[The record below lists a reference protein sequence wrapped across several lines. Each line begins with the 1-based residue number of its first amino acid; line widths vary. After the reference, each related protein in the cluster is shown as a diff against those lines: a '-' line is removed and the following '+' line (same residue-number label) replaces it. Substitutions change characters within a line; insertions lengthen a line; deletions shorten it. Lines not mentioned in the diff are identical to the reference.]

1 MEQVLKQFT
10 IAFGLN
16 NTALKSGLKD
26 SENALSSFA
35 DTAKR
40 LLGAWVSYE
49 FFKNAISN
57 FSEYTTQL
65 SNASVITGASVNS
78 INALGGA
85 LKRFGG
91 NAESAINAIKSINQ
105 HLHEAKFGG
114 GALLEISK
122 KYGVVI
128 SKGATA
134 EQTLLNL
141 AKQMGRYDRQTR
153 IAIASQLGLDE
164 AMVRAFADGGKELE
178 QLINK
183 QKKLNIIDPRDEKIA
198 QKFTYA
204 LLDLKDI
211 FTALMRDFARVILP
225 SFTKL
230 LNIFTSF
237 IEFLRKHKIFVTA
250 FFAGILV
257 ALTPILLT
265 LGKMAIAS
273 SLAFAP
279 FYAIGAIIASLALVF
294 EDLLYYF
301 QGYESVTGNLVK
313 KFPLLGAL
321 IEPLRSIV
329 LGIYDTFKSI
339 YTLITEPSWDNLSKV
354 FKNVGNVIK
363 SLIEI
368 PIKAIK
374 NIIDGLID
382 KFPIL
387 ETALKP
393 FQIMVNAIYEAF
405 KAISDIVANF
415 SLDKMLNGISS
426 VKESVSGF
434 FDKIN
439 PLNLFS
445 SDEKKQNKDKE
456 GEQNEQNNSLIKDS
470 VGGFLDKINPLN
482 LFSSDEKEP
491 KQEKE
496 KKYLINEREVIK
508 DDYIANAER
517 FKQPLKSYNE
527 KSRDKEQEPKKY
539 NIEHIAPLKIEAPK
553 MEPLKIEPIKI
564 EALKLEAQAPV
575 GAPLPPMS
583 QSVINNSNS
592 TASTTNNTYN
602 TTNNINQ
609 NITSATPKQLADGT
623 NKILI
628 DSINHQRQ
636 QQGAF

>member
-26 SENALSSFA
+26 SENALNNFA

-40 LLGAWVSYE
+40 LLGAWVSFE
-49 FFKNAISN
+49 FFKSAIDN
-57 FSEYTTQL
+57 FTEYTTQL
-65 SNASVITGASVNS
+65 SNASAITGASIQS

-91 NAESAINAIKSINQ
+91 NADSAINAIKSINQ
-105 HLHEAKFGG
+105 HLHEARFGG
-114 GALLEISK
+114 GALLDIAK

-134 EQTLLNL
+134 EQTLLSL

-153 IAIASQLGLDE
+153 VAIASQLGLDE
-164 AMVRAFADGGKELE
+164 AMIRAFADGGEELE

-183 QKKLNIIDPRDEKIA
+183 QKELNIIDPKDEKIA
-198 QKFTYA
+198 QKFSYA

-237 IEFLRKHKIFVTA
+237 VEFLRKHKIFVTA

-265 LGKMAIAS
+265 LGKMAVAS

-279 FYAIGAIIASLALVF
+279 FYAIGAIIASLALIF

-301 QGYESVTGNLVK
+301 KGYDSVTGNLVK

-321 IEPLRSIV
+321 IEPLRGIV
-329 LGIYDTFKSI
+329 LGIYDIFKSI
-339 YTLITEPSWDNLSKV
+339 YTLITEPSWDNLTNV
-354 FKNVGNVIK
+354 FKSVGNVIK
-363 SLIEI
+363 TLIEI
-368 PIKAIK
+368 PIKAVK

-393 FQIMVNAIYEAF
+393 LQMIVNSIYGAF
-405 KAISDIVANF
+405 KAIADIVSNF
-415 SLDKMLNGISS
+415 SIDKMLNGISS
-426 VKESVSGF
+426 IKE
-434 FDKIN
+434 
-439 PLNLFS
+439 
-445 SDEKKQNKDKE
+445 
-456 GEQNEQNNSLIKDS
+456 S

-482 LFSSDEKEP
+482 LFSSDEKEAT
-491 KQEKE
+491 KKSTKSQDKE
-496 KKYLINEREVIK
+496 KKYLINGKEVSK
-508 DDYIANAER
+508 DEYIANAER

-527 KSRDKEQEPKKY
+527 KSREKEQEPKKY
-539 NIEHIAPLKIEAPK
+539 NIEKLAPLKVEAPK
-553 MEPLKIEPIKI
+553 LEPLKVEPLKIQ
-564 EALKLEAQAPV
+564 LETQAPAQ
-575 GAPLPPMS
+575 APLPPMS
-583 QSVINNSNS
+583 SSVINNNNS
-592 TASTTNNTYN
+592 TANTTNNTYN

-609 NITSATPKQLADGT
+609 NITTATPKQLADGT

>member
-26 SENALSSFA
+26 SESALNNFA

-40 LLGAWVSYE
+40 LLGAWVSFE
-49 FFKNAISN
+49 FFKTAIDN
-57 FSEYTTQL
+57 FTEYTTQL
-65 SNASVITGASVNS
+65 SNASAITGASIQS

-91 NAESAINAIKSINQ
+91 NADSAINAIKSINQ

-114 GALLEISK
+114 GALMDIAK

-134 EQTLLNL
+134 EQTILSL

-153 IAIASQLGLDE
+153 VAIASQLGLDE
-164 AMVRAFADGGKELE
+164 AMIRAFADGGDELE

-183 QKKLNIIDPRDEKIA
+183 QKELNIINPRDEKIT
-198 QKFTYA
+198 QQFSYA

-230 LNIFTSF
+230 LNLFTSF
-237 IEFLRKHKIFVTA
+237 VEFLRKHKIFVTA

-279 FYAIGAIIASLALVF
+279 FYAIGAIIASVALIF
-294 EDLLYYF
+294 EDLLFYF
-301 QGYESVTGNLVK
+301 QGYDSVTGNLVK

-321 IEPLRSIV
+321 IEPLRGIV
-329 LGIYDTFKSI
+329 LGIYDIFKSI
-339 YTLITEPSWDNLSKV
+339 YKLITEPSWDNLTNV
-354 FKNVGNVIK
+354 FKSVGNVIK
-363 SLIEI
+363 TLIEI

-387 ETALKP
+387 ETVLKP
-393 FQIMVNAIYEAF
+393 FQILVNAIYDAF
-405 KAISDIVANF
+405 KAIADIVANF
-415 SLDKMLNGISS
+415 SIDKMLNGISS
-426 VKESVSGF
+426 
-434 FDKIN
+434 
-439 PLNLFS
+439 
-445 SDEKKQNKDKE
+445 
-456 GEQNEQNNSLIKDS
+456 IKDS

-482 LFSSDEKEP
+482 LFSSDEKEIRQEP
-491 KQEKE
+491 KQEKP
-496 KKYLINEREVIK
+496 KKYLINGQEVSK
-508 DDYIANAER
+508 DEYIANAER
-517 FKQPLKSYNE
+517 FRQPLKSYNE
-527 KSRDKEQEPKKY
+527 KSREKAQY
-539 NIEHIAPLKIEAPK
+539 NIEKLAPLKV
-553 MEPLKIEPIKI
+553 EPIKI
-564 EALKLEAQAPV
+564 QLETQAPA

-592 TASTTNNTYN
+592 TANTTNNTYN

>member
-1 MEQVLKQFT
+1 
-10 IAFGLN
+10 
-16 NTALKSGLKD
+16 
-26 SENALSSFA
+26 
-35 DTAKR
+35 
-40 LLGAWVSYE
+40 
-49 FFKNAISN
+49 
-57 FSEYTTQL
+57 
-65 SNASVITGASVNS
+65 
-78 INALGGA
+78 
-85 LKRFGG
+85 
-91 NAESAINAIKSINQ
+91 
-105 HLHEAKFGG
+105 
-114 GALLEISK
+114 
-122 KYGVVI
+122 
-128 SKGATA
+128 
-134 EQTLLNL
+134 
-141 AKQMGRYDRQTR
+141 
-153 IAIASQLGLDE
+153 
-164 AMVRAFADGGKELE
+164 MVRAFADGGKELE

-198 QKFTYA
+198 QKFSYA

-230 LNIFTSF
+230 LNIFTNF

-279 FYAIGAIIASLALVF
+279 FYAIGAIIAGLALVF

-313 KFPLLGAL
+313 KFPLLAPL

-339 YTLITEPSWDNLSKV
+339 YNLITEPSWDNLSKV

-368 PIKAIK
+368 PIKAVK

-393 FQIMVNAIYEAF
+393 FQIVVNAIYEAF
-405 KAISDIVANF
+405 KAIADIVANF
-415 SLDKMLNGISS
+415 SLDKMLDGISS
-426 VKESVSGF
+426 
-434 FDKIN
+434 
-439 PLNLFS
+439 
-445 SDEKKQNKDKE
+445 
-456 GEQNEQNNSLIKDS
+456 IKDS

-482 LFSSDEKEP
+482 LFSSDEKETA
-491 KQEKE
+491 KQS
-496 KKYLINEREVIK
+496 IK
-508 DDYIANAER
+508 S
-517 FKQPLKSYNE
+517 Q
-527 KSRDKEQEPKKY
+527 DKEQEPKKY
-539 NIEHIAPLKIEAPK
+539 NIEQIAPLEPLKVDTPKIEPLKVDTPK
-553 MEPLKIEPIKI
+553 IEPLKIEPIKI
-564 EALKLEAQAPV
+564 EALKLEAQAPAQ
-575 GAPLPPMS
+575 APLPPMS

-592 TASTTNNTYN
+592 TANTTNNTYN
-602 TTNNINQ
+602 TTNNIHQ

>member
-16 NTALKSGLKD
+16 NTALKNGLRD

-65 SNASVITGASVNS
+65 SNASAITGASVNS

-105 HLHEAKFGG
+105 HLHDAKFGG

-141 AKQMGRYDRQTR
+141 AKQMGQYDRQTR
-153 IAIASQLGLDE
+153 VAIASQLGLDE
-164 AMVRAFADGGKELE
+164 AMIRAFADGGKELE

-198 QKFTYA
+198 QKFSYA

-230 LNIFTSF
+230 LNLFTSF
-237 IEFLRKHKIFVTA
+237 VEFLRKHKIFVTA

-301 QGYESVTGNLVK
+301 QGYDSVTGNLVK
-313 KFPLLGAL
+313 KFPLLAPL

-393 FQIMVNAIYEAF
+393 FQIVVNAIYEAF
-405 KAISDIVANF
+405 KAIADIVANF

-426 VKESVSGF
+426 VQKSVGGF

-445 SDEKKQNKDKE
+445 SDEKETDKQN
-456 GEQNEQNNSLIKDS
+456 I
-470 VGGFLDKINPLN
+470 
-482 LFSSDEKEP
+482 
-491 KQEKE
+491 
-496 KKYLINEREVIK
+496 
-508 DDYIANAER
+508 
-517 FKQPLKSYNE
+517 
-527 KSRDKEQEPKKY
+527 KSRDIEQQIEIKEKDKGQSKEQEPKKY

-553 MEPLKIEPIKI
+553 LEPIKIEPIKI
-564 EALKLEAQAPV
+564 EALKLEAQAPTQT
-575 GAPLPPMS
+575 PLPPFS
-583 QSVINNSNS
+583 SSVINNNNS
-592 TASTTNNTYN
+592 TANTTNNTYN
-602 TTNNINQ
+602 TTNNIHQ
-609 NITSATPKQLADGT
+609 NITTATPKQLADGT

>member
-26 SENALSSFA
+26 SENALNNFA

-40 LLGAWVSYE
+40 LLGAWVSFE
-49 FFKNAISN
+49 FFKTAIDN
-57 FSEYTTQL
+57 FTEYTTQL
-65 SNASVITGASVNS
+65 SNASAITGASIQS

-91 NAESAINAIKSINQ
+91 NADSAINAIKSINQ
-105 HLHEAKFGG
+105 HLHDAKFGG
-114 GALLEISK
+114 GALMDIAK

-134 EQTLLNL
+134 EQTILSL

-153 IAIASQLGLDE
+153 VAIASQLGLDE
-164 AMVRAFADGGKELE
+164 AMIRAFADGGQELE

-183 QKKLNIIDPRDEKIA
+183 QKELNIIDPRDEKIT
-198 QKFTYA
+198 QQFSYA

-230 LNIFTSF
+230 LNLFTSF
-237 IEFLRKHKIFVTA
+237 VEFLRKHKIFVTA

-273 SLAFAP
+273 IIAFAP
-279 FYAIGAIIASLALVF
+279 FYAIGAVIAAVALIF

-301 QGYESVTGNLVK
+301 QGYDSVTGNLVK

-321 IEPLRSIV
+321 IEPLRPII
-329 LGIYDTFKSI
+329 LGIYDIFKSI
-339 YTLITEPSWDNLSKV
+339 YTLITEPSWDNLTKV
-354 FKNVGNVIK
+354 FKSVGNVIK

-387 ETALKP
+387 ETVLKP

-405 KAISDIVANF
+405 KAISEIIANF
-415 SLDKMLNGISS
+415 SIDKMLDGISS
-426 VKESVSGF
+426 IKE
-434 FDKIN
+434 
-439 PLNLFS
+439 
-445 SDEKKQNKDKE
+445 
-456 GEQNEQNNSLIKDS
+456 S

-482 LFSSDEKEP
+482 LFSSDEKETRQEP
-491 KQEKE
+491 KQEKP
-496 KKYLINEREVIK
+496 KKYLINGQEVSK
-508 DDYIANAER
+508 DEYMARTER

-527 KSRDKEQEPKKY
+527 KSREKEQETKKY
-539 NIEHIAPLKIEAPK
+539 NIEHIAPLKVEAPK
-553 MEPLKIEPIKI
+553 IEPLKVEPIKI
-564 EALKLEAQAPV
+564 QLETQAP
-575 GAPLPPMS
+575 AQTPLPPMS

-592 TASTTNNTYN
+592 TANTTNNTYN

>member
-16 NTALKSGLKD
+16 NTALKNGLKD
-26 SENALSSFA
+26 SENALSNFA

-65 SNASVITGASVNS
+65 SNAAAITGASVQS

-164 AMVRAFADGGKELE
+164 AMVRAFSDGGKELE

-198 QKFTYA
+198 QKFSYA

-230 LNIFTSF
+230 LNLFTSF
-237 IEFLRKHKIFVTA
+237 VEFLRKHKIFVTA

-265 LGKMAIAS
+265 LGKMAVAS

-313 KFPLLGAL
+313 KFPLLAPL

-339 YTLITEPSWDNLSKV
+339 YNLITEPSWDNLSKV
-354 FKNVGNVIK
+354 FKSVGNVIK

-374 NIIDGLID
+374 NIIDGLIE

-393 FQIMVNAIYEAF
+393 FQIVVNAIYEAF
-405 KAISDIVANF
+405 KAIADIVANF
-415 SLDKMLNGISS
+415 SIDKMLNGISS
-426 VKESVSGF
+426 VKESVGGF

-445 SDEKKQNKDKE
+445 SDEKETAKQ
-456 GEQNEQNNSLIKDS
+456 ST
-470 VGGFLDKINPLN
+470 
-482 LFSSDEKEP
+482 
-491 KQEKE
+491 
-496 KKYLINEREVIK
+496 
-508 DDYIANAER
+508 
-517 FKQPLKSYNE
+517 KSQSE
-527 KSRDKEQEPKKY
+527 EQEPKKH
-539 NIEHIAPLKIEAPK
+539 NIEKIAPLEPIKVKPIKIEAPK
-553 MEPLKIEPIKI
+553 LEPLKIEPIKIEAPKLEPLKIEPIKI
-564 EALKLEAQAPV
+564 EALKLEAQAPTQT
-575 GAPLPPMS
+575 PLPPFS
-583 QSVINNSNS
+583 SSVINNSNS
-592 TASTTNNTYN
+592 TANTTNNTYN
-602 TTNNINQ
+602 TTNNIHQ
-609 NITSATPKQLADGT
+609 NITTATPKQLADGT

>member
-26 SENALSSFA
+26 SENALNNFA

-65 SNASVITGASVNS
+65 SNASAITGASVNS

-122 KYGVVI
+122 KYGLVI

-141 AKQMGRYDRQTR
+141 AKQMGQYDRQTR
-153 IAIASQLGLDE
+153 VAIASQLGLDE
-164 AMVRAFADGGKELE
+164 AMIRAFADGGKELE

-230 LNIFTSF
+230 LNIFTNF

-294 EDLLYYF
+294 EDLLFYF

-313 KFPLLGAL
+313 KFPLLAPL
-321 IEPLRSIV
+321 IEPLRAIV

-339 YTLITEPSWDNLSKV
+339 YKLITEPSWDNLSKV
-354 FKNVGNVIK
+354 FKSVGNVIK

-393 FQIMVNAIYEAF
+393 FQIVVNAIYEAF

-415 SLDKMLNGISS
+415 SIDKMLDGISS
-426 VKESVSGF
+426 
-434 FDKIN
+434 
-439 PLNLFS
+439 
-445 SDEKKQNKDKE
+445 
-456 GEQNEQNNSLIKDS
+456 IKDS

-482 LFSSDEKEP
+482 LFSSDEKETA
-491 KQEKE
+491 KQ
-496 KKYLINEREVIK
+496 
-508 DDYIANAER
+508 
-517 FKQPLKSYNE
+517 ST
-527 KSRDKEQEPKKY
+527 KSRDKEQEPKKH
-539 NIEHIAPLKIEAPK
+539 NIEQIAPLKIEAPK
-553 MEPLKIEPIKI
+553 IEALKLETQAPKMEPIKIEPIKI
-564 EALKLEAQAPV
+564 EALKLEAQAPAT
-575 GAPLPPMS
+575 APLPPFS
-583 QSVINNSNS
+583 SSVINNSNS
-592 TASTTNNTYN
+592 TANTTNNTYN
-602 TTNNINQ
+602 TTNNIHQ

>member
-16 NTALKSGLKD
+16 NTALKNGLKD

-65 SNASVITGASVNS
+65 SNASAITGASVNS

-114 GALLEISK
+114 GALMDIAK

-153 IAIASQLGLDE
+153 VAIASQLGLDE
-164 AMVRAFADGGKELE
+164 AMIRAFADGGQELE

-230 LNIFTSF
+230 LNLFTSF
-237 IEFLRKHKIFVTA
+237 VEFLRKHKIFVTA

-265 LGKMAIAS
+265 LGKMAVAS

-313 KFPLLGAL
+313 KFPLLAPL
-321 IEPLRSIV
+321 IEPLRAIV

-339 YTLITEPSWDNLSKV
+339 YNLITEPSWDNLSKV
-354 FKNVGNVIK
+354 FKSVGNVIK

-368 PIKAIK
+368 PIKAVK
-374 NIIDGLID
+374 NIIDGLIE

-405 KAISDIVANF
+405 KAISDIIANF
-415 SLDKMLNGISS
+415 SIDKMLDGISS
-426 VKESVSGF
+426 
-434 FDKIN
+434 
-439 PLNLFS
+439 
-445 SDEKKQNKDKE
+445 
-456 GEQNEQNNSLIKDS
+456 IKDS

-508 DDYIANAER
+508 DDYIANAEQ

-527 KSRDKEQEPKKY
+527 KSQDKEQEPKKY
-539 NIEHIAPLKIEAPK
+539 NIEHIAPLKVEAPK
-553 MEPLKIEPIKI
+553 MEPLKIEAPKIAPLKVEVEPIKI
-564 EALKLEAQAPV
+564 EALKLEAQAPA

-583 QSVINNSNS
+583 SSVINNSNS
-592 TASTTNNTYN
+592 TANTTNNTYN

-609 NITSATPKQLADGT
+609 NITTATPKQLADGT